1 VLPSALGLG
10 IPVNRGLAAA
20 GQQAILRPAID
31 REMTTP
37 LLIEAEEVTALPYC
51 RFELQGR
58 PSEGVLWDSR
68 SQDILGEALH
78 AIVAPPRRSDAHVNE
93 DDLTQQLL
101 EVPADEGIL
110 EDTAIFGG
118 YLIRHFGHFC
128 HESLGRLW
136 WLGPEAN
143 MEQSAREASARLRQ
157 SGADVY
163 FFMPR
168 WLDTGKDLL
177 NYMEA
182 ILASL
187 GLAADRVRIMERPL
201 RFRRLLVPA
210 VLWGFN
216 MEPQALDR
224 QLGCD
229 TRALM
234 RNLLAGF
241 QLKSDRGPLDPKEQ
255 QFSGDPSP
263 AEKIYVTRSG
273 LSLELGRLV
282 GDVVL
287 DGLLAQAGYRVL
299 KPELLTIEQQLLH
312 YSRAQDLVF
321 MDGSA
326 LYVLWFAK
334 LKQGARISVILRRR
348 QGRWMC
354 EKVQELLPDA
364 AHVRWRILDAIHCE
378 GLTSEKEWLSHNVVD
393 LGAIVQQLTGQAATS
408 LPESAGE
415 ALLDY
420 SHHLVEQS
428 TPEQLAQVLEG
439 LISAL
444 VCRQPEAASR
454 PRRLLRRLKRFI
466 AKAPLRFQ

>member
-1 VLPSALGLG
+1 VK
-10 IPVNRGLAAA
+10 
-20 GQQAILRPAID
+20 
-31 REMTTP
+31 TP
-37 LLIEAEEVTALPYC
+37 LLIEAEGVTALPFC

-68 SQDILGEALH
+68 SQDILAEALH
-78 AIVAPPRRSDAHVNE
+78 AIVAAPRRSDAHVEE
-93 DDLTQQLL
+93 DHLAQQLP
-101 EVPADEGIL
+101 EASADQSIL

-136 WLGPEAN
+136 WLGPTDS
-143 MEQSAREASARLRQ
+143 MELPAREASAMLKQ

-168 WLDTGKDLL
+168 WLDAGKDLP

-210 VLWGFN
+210 AVWGFN
-216 MEPQALDR
+216 MDSQSLDH

-241 QLKSDRGPLDPKEQ
+241 QMQSIPAPLDPKEQ
-255 QFSGDPSP
+255 EIADDPSP

-282 GDVVL
+282 GDVLL
-287 DGLLAQAGYRVL
+287 DGLLAQAGYKVL

-312 YSRAQDLVF
+312 YSQAQDLVF

-354 EKVQELLPDA
+354 EKVQELLPEA
-364 AHVRWRILDAIHCE
+364 AHVRWRILDAVHCE

-393 LGAIVQQLTGQAATS
+393 LGALVQRLTGQAPAG

-415 ALLDY
+415 ALVDY
-420 SHHLVEQS
+420 AHHLVEQS

-444 VCRQPEAASR
+444 VCRPPEATSR

-466 AKAPLRFQ
+466 AKAPFPFQ